1 MNKSVLA
8 IIGTLVLAGCVGQT
22 SGTTGV
28 TGTGLAITSFEPD
41 VASQF
46 DEKPVRILLDV
57 ENQGEA
63 TVGTETSQVYLNG
76 PIGTG
81 ALDWKLASEETQGRI
96 FKRDL
101 NPANPTEERP
111 AGTDSLKWTLTAPSL
126 AAGQTRTDTFTAR
139 TYYDYRTEAV
149 GTIPAY
155 SEAESIAARE
165 AKQELAKSSF
175 VVSKGPLTLEIR
187 VIPDPVV
194 VTGDKEVITIDVKV
208 SNSGGGTVYKAGAVT
223 GDTTKAPSLA
233 ASDLNQVKMKIDAGS
248 LVLSGACDE
257 EQELIAGKPTS
268 LTCDYDIPK
277 PDTSKSYPIKVTLDY
292 GYYIDASTQVEVVG
306 R

>member
-57 ENQGEA
+57 ENQGES
-63 TVGTETSQVYLNG
+63 TVGMETSQVYLNG

-81 ALDWKLASEETQGRI
+81 ALDWKLASEETQCRI

-126 AAGQTRTDTFTAR
+126 AAGQTRTDSFTAR

-194 VTGDKEVITIDVKV
+194 VTDNKEVVTIDVKV
-208 SNSGGGTVYKAGAVT
+208 TNSGGGTVYKAGAVT
-223 GDTTKAPSLA
+223 GDTTKAPSLV
-233 ASDLNQVKMKIDAGS
+233 ASDLNKVKMKIDAGS